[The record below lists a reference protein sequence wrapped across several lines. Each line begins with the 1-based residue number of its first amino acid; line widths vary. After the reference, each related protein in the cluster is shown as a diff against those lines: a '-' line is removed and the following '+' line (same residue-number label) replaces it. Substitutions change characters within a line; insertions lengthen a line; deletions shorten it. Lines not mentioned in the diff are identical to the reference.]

1 MNDLRLE
8 EKARKRM
15 TCSTLTVANQVI
27 NDYTNRSAGSIAG
40 FTIFLTV
47 WWQRLAKH
55 RQGNGWVS

>member
-27 NDYTNRSAGSIAG
+27 NDYTNRSAGSIAVFHDISNSVVAASREAPAG
-40 FTIFLTV
+40 
-47 WWQRLAKH
+47 
-55 RQGNGWVS
+55 